1 MKLFSRVLGDG
12 NPPLIVLHGLFGMS
26 DNWLSLGKRWAEN
39 RKVYLLDQR
48 NHGLSPQSDEWTYE
62 VMAEDVRDFMLEEGL
77 PSAHIL
83 GHSMGGKTAMCL
95 AASNPQL
102 VRSLVVV
109 DIGPK
114 QYPVHH
120 RSIINALLATPVD
133 ALEKRSEVE
142 EWLSKGIPQAGVRQ
156 FLMKSLH
163 RCKDGGFEWRFNLPV
178 IDREIENV
186 GQALPDDWGY
196 DGPSFFI
203 RGEESGYILDEDL
216 PAIHR
221 QFPMM
226 QFEGIAKAGHWV
238 HAEQPDALYGS
249 VQQFISAND

>member
-1 MKLFSRVLGDG
+1 MKLFSRSLGNG
-12 NPPLIVLHGLFGMS
+12 SPPLIVLHGLFGMS
-26 DNWLSLGKRWAEN
+26 DNWLSLGKRWAEE

-48 NHGLSPQSDEWTYE
+48 NHGLSPQSEEWTYE
-62 VMAEDVRDFMLEEGL
+62 LMADDLHAFMSDEGL

-83 GHSMGGKTAMCL
+83 GHSMGGKTAMCM
-95 AASNPQL
+95 AASYPQL
-102 VRSLVVV
+102 VQSLVVV

-120 RSIINALLATPVD
+120 RSIINALMAVPVGE
-133 ALEKRSEVE
+133 LEKRSEVE
-142 EWLSKGIPQAGVRQ
+142 EWLSKGIPQPGVRQ

-163 RCKDGGFEWRFNLPV
+163 RCKEGGFEWRFNLPV
-178 IDREIENV
+178 IHQEIENV
-186 GQALPDDWGY
+186 GQALPDDLGY
-196 DGPSFFI
+196 DGPSLFI

-221 QFPMM
+221 QFPLM

-238 HAEQPDALYGS
+238 HAEQPDALYSS
-249 VQQFISAND
+249 VKRFLNSND